1 MRRIKLDLGARSYEI
16 VIDRGLRT
24 RLGGEIAKVWTPR
37 QVLLLTDDHVGPLHL
52 QQASASLTA
61 AGFAVTEMVVPHGE
75 GSKSLS
81 ELERVYNVMA
91 DAHMTRSAGVV
102 ALGGGVCGDLAGFA
116 AATYM
121 RGVAFIQVP
130 TSLTAQVDS
139 SVGGKTAI
147 NLGPAKNTVG
157 SFYQPDLVLVDPDYL
172 DTLSDRYLTEGY
184 AEVLKMATLTDPAR
198 CWQLLADVNSA
209 ADIRRVSP
217 ELIDFA
223 IHYKASV
230 VAADERDLGLR
241 QLLNFGHTLG
251 HAIELLAHGDLA
263 HGEAVSVGM
272 VQLTRITEA
281 RGLTTPGTADQI
293 AERLRAVGLP
303 IDSPLLHDADLLP
316 QILMD
321 KKMRSNQLNLVVLK
335 QIGDPEI
342 LPVKRPDVAEFLN
355 LQEA

>member
-16 VIDRGLRT
+16 LIERGLRA
-24 RLGGEIAKVWTPR
+24 RLGGAIAKVWSPR
-37 QVLLLTDDHVGPLHL
+37 QVLLLTDTHIAPLHL

-61 AGFAVTEMVVPHGE
+61 AGFDVTEMIVPFGE
-75 GSKSLS
+75 GSKSLA
-81 ELERVYNVMA
+81 ELERVYDVMA
-91 DAHMTRSAGVV
+91 NAHMTRSAGVV

-147 NLGPAKNTVG
+147 NLGSAKNTVG
-157 SFYQPDLVLVDPDYL
+157 SFYQPDLVLIDPDYL
-172 DTLSDRYLTEGY
+172 ATLSDRYLTEGY
-184 AEVLKMATLTDPAR
+184 AEVLKMATLTDPAL
-198 CWQLLADVNSA
+198 CWRMLSGVNRAD
-209 ADIRRVSP
+209 DIRRVSP

-230 VAADERDLGLR
+230 VAADEHDLGLR

-251 HAIELLAHGDLA
+251 HAIELLAHGALA

-272 VQLTRITEA
+272 VQLTRITES
-281 RGLTTPGTADQI
+281 RGLTEPGTADQI
-293 AERLRAVGLP
+293 AERLQAVGLP

-335 QIGDPEI
+335 HIGSPEI
-342 LPVKRPDVAEFLN
+342 VPLKREEVADFLN